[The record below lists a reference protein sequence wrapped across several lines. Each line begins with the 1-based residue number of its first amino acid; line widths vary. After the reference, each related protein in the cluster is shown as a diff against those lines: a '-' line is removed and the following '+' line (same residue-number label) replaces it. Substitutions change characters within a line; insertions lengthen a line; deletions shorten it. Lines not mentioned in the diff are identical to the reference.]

1 MTSAGRSANRCKD
14 PSKQAADNLK
24 KCIVRELQAQE
35 HPLKDEQIETRREA
49 DCIRRARSRSNQS
62 LQKTVGLKAKD
73 QSCNRAALQC
83 DNFGETSMNRVCK
96 HCDKIKLTFP
106 YKKAKVNCVS
116 QSFNRSLELL
126 SPKSKIDALAQTCTS
141 SMSP

>member
-1 MTSAGRSANRCKD
+1 M
-14 PSKQAADNLK
+14 
-24 KCIVRELQAQE
+24 
-35 HPLKDEQIETRREA
+35 
-49 DCIRRARSRSNQS
+49 
-62 LQKTVGLKAKD
+62 GLKTKD

-83 DNFGETSMNRVCK
+83 DNVGETSMNCVCK
-96 HCDKIKLTFP
+96 HRDKIKLTFP

-141 SMSP
+141 SMLP